1 MERYQVIL
9 AYDGTDFCGFQ
20 KQAKARTVQGVVE
33 SALRQLGWQGKSL
46 LAAGRTDTGVH
57 ASGQV
62 IAFDMEWRHST
73 EDLLRAIN
81 ASLPQDIVAREVH
94 IIGPDFHPRYDA
106 LSRCYQYRLFCD
118 QIRDPLRERFAW
130 RVWPEVEPAC
140 LIKAAG
146 YLLGKHD
153 FAAFG
158 TPPRTG
164 GNTVRNVSLAGWKQ
178 ERPYLVFEIVAEAF
192 LYHMVR
198 HLVHLQVMI
207 GQGSQELGIIS
218 RYLDGEI
225 SSPPVGLAPSNG
237 LVLTKVNYR

>member
-9 AYDGTDFCGFQ
+9 AYDGTDFSGFQ
-20 KQAKARTVQGVVE
+20 RQAKARTVQMVVE
-33 SALRQLGWQGKSL
+33 SALRQLGWQDKSL

-73 EDLLRAIN
+73 ENLLRAIN

-94 IIGPDFHPRYDA
+94 IVGTNFHPRYDA

-118 QIRDPLRERFAW
+118 QVRDPLHERFAW
-130 RVWPEVEPAC
+130 RVWPEVKWTS
-140 LIKAAG
+140 LIKAASS
-146 YLLGKHD
+146 LPGKHD

-164 GNTVRNVSLAGWKQ
+164 GSTVRTVLQAGW
-178 ERPYLVFEIVAEAF
+178 EEEGPYLIFEIVAEAF

-207 GQGSQELGIIS
+207 GQGNQELGIIP
-218 RYLDGEI
+218 RYLVGDI
-225 SSPPVGLAPSNG
+225 NSPPVGLAPPNG
-237 LVLTKVNYR
+237 LVLTRVDYS

>member
-20 KQAKARTVQGVVE
+20 RQAKARTVQMVVE
-33 SALRQLGWQGKSL
+33 SALRQLGWQDKSL

-73 EDLLRAIN
+73 GDLLRAIN
-81 ASLPQDIVAREVH
+81 ASLPQDIVAREAHTV
-94 IIGPDFHPRYDA
+94 GTNFHPRYDA

-118 QIRDPLRERFAW
+118 QVRNPLYERFAW
-130 RVWPEVEPAC
+130 RVWPEVEWAS
-140 LIKAAG
+140 LIKAAS
-146 YLLGKHD
+146 LLPGKHD

-164 GNTVRNVSLAGWKQ
+164 GSTVRTILQAGWQQ
-178 ERPYLVFEIVAEAF
+178 EDPYLVFEIIAEAF

-207 GQGSQELGIIS
+207 GQGYQEVGIIP
-218 RYLDGEI
+218 RYLDGGI
-225 SSPPVGLAPSNG
+225 NSPPVGLAPPNG
-237 LVLTKVNYR
+237 LVLSRVNY